1 LRGRIVGALAAV
13 IVLGLM
19 AAIVIS
25 FQEGSRS
32 SAVSGDK
39 SLLDG
44 IRVHANV
51 VKVLP
56 EEDHLVVRLSFE
68 PVGSYV
74 QDQRFL
80 TRPVRVVAVG
90 GAGIVD
96 ETFDA
101 GALMPPEDLMV
112 ALGGG
117 EVSEYPIDR
126 YESLFQVRVTDADR
140 AVPSVL
146 MGEAAVRGYRL
157 TMTDPL
163 AEPNGG
169 NDMTVDVTRGPATLI
184 FAVFVIVLMWAL
196 TLLVLVLAI
205 GQIRSGAP
213 IDGAMISLV
222 GVLLFAFPAI
232 RNSVPDV
239 PPPGVLGD
247 FLSFFW
253 CEIALGIGLVALL
266 IFRIRR
272 RGDG

>member
-1 LRGRIVGALAAV
+1 LRGRVVGALTV
-13 IVLGLM
+13 VLVLGLM
-19 AAIVIS
+19 TAIVIS
-25 FQEGSRS
+25 FQAGSRS
-32 SAVSGDK
+32 STVSGDK
-39 SLLDG
+39 SLPDG

-51 VKVLP
+51 IKVIP

-68 PVGSYV
+68 PVGNYV

-80 TRPVRVVAVG
+80 ARPVRVVAVG

-117 EVSEYPIDR
+117 EISEYPIDS
-126 YESLFQVRVTDADR
+126 YESLFQVRVTDAGG

-146 MGEAAVRGYRL
+146 MAEAAVRGYRL
-157 TMTDPL
+157 TMADPVS
-163 AEPNGG
+163 EPNGG
-169 NDMTVDVTRGPATLI
+169 NDITIDVSRGPATLT

-196 TLLVLVLAI
+196 TVLVLLLAV

-253 CEIALGIGLVALL
+253 CEMALGVGLVALL

-272 RGDG
+272 RGED